1 MTPKIKICGITNLAD
16 AREAARHGA
25 DFLGLNFYEQ
35 SPRYIAPPDAAEIS
49 SQIRREFPHAKIVGV
64 FVNSEPS
71 EINEIV
77 QQVALDL
84 IQLHGDEQKLLTLVR
99 PVWRAVRMRD
109 DAALDIPS
117 LLLGTAGILVD
128 AFSEHAYGGTGKTAN
143 WDIVA
148 TLRDQLPYLILAGG
162 LTSANV
168 AQAITK
174 VHPDVV
180 DTASGVEV
188 DGNPRKKD
196 WEKMQAF
203 IKAVQK
209 TNF

>member
-1 MTPKIKICGITNLAD
+1 MTTKVKICGITNLAD
-16 AREAARHGA
+16 AREAARLGA

-35 SPRYIAPPDAAEIS
+35 SPRYIAPMDAAEIS
-49 SQIRREFPHAKIVGV
+49 SQIKRELPHTKIVGV

-71 EINEIV
+71 AINEIA
-77 QQVALDL
+77 QQAQLDL
-84 IQLHGDEQKLLTLVR
+84 IQFHGDEQKLLTFAR

-109 DAALDIPS
+109 DATLDIPS
-117 LLLGTAGILVD
+117 LLLGTVGILID
-128 AFSEHAYGGTGKTAN
+128 AFSDHAYGGTGKTAN

-168 AQAITK
+168 ATAISKTA
-174 VHPDVV
+174 PDVV

-188 DGNPRKKD
+188 DGNPRRKD
-196 WEKMQAF
+196 WEKIRAF
-203 IKAVQK
+203 IEAARK